1 MEIGN
6 TYFIVTTT
14 RAFLTAKLATITPN
28 GFFNIVDRHGV
39 LHSIAPET
47 VVSFEAK

>member
-6 TYFIVTTT
+6 TYFLVTTT
-14 RAFLTAKLATITPN
+14 RAYLTAKLANITPT
-28 GFFNIVDRHGV
+28 GWFNIVDRHGV
-39 LHSIAPET
+39 IHSIAPET